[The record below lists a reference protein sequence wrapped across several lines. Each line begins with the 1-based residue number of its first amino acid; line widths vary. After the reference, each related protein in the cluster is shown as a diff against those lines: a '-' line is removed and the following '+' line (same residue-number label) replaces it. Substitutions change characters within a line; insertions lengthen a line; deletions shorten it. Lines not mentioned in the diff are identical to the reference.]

1 MTVPYS
7 HRLFGTTSESILAL
21 IIADRQVWLGFNVFF
36 PTELLASINTS
47 WMWFPPTN
55 VQRHCIVT
63 APPPSVHAL
72 INTAVPS
79 SPCAHSTH
87 FKSSCIHYAVCKS
100 HTYTHKH
107 KHDITA
113 VKKEDFLLHA
123 CRHAELPES
132 ICSHSDSEKH
142 TRWVGGRVCEAS
154 WRMIGFTLTST
165 IRHFTYTIQHIHK
178 LNGWMRAAVKWLPP
192 NIHNLMG
199 VIAQHNSGE
208 SIFI

>member
-1 MTVPYS
+1 MGRHQKASSLWSSQTG
-7 HRLFGTTSESILAL
+7 RCDLAL
-21 IIADRQVWLGFNVFF
+21 MCFFSNRASCFYKYVLNVISSHKCSE
-36 PTELLASINTS
+36 TLYCY
-47 WMWFPPTN
+47 
-55 VQRHCIVT
+55 R
-63 APPPSVHAL
+63 
-72 INTAVPS
+72 S
-79 SPCAHSTH
+79 SPERARIDKHRRTFFTLRSLQRAV

-100 HTYTHKH
+100 HTYTH

-123 CRHAELPES
+123 CRHAALPES

-199 VIAQHNSGE
+199 VITQHDSGE

>member
-1 MTVPYS
+1 M
-7 HRLFGTTSESILAL
+7 FGDIVLLLLLPEHARIDKHCHT
-21 IIADRQVWLGFNVFF
+21 FF
-36 PTELLASINTS
+36 TLCSL
-47 WMWFPPTN
+47 
-55 VQRHCIVT
+55 QR
-63 APPPSVHAL
+63 
-72 INTAVPS
+72 AV
-79 SPCAHSTH
+79 

-123 CRHAELPES
+123 CRHAALPES

-142 TRWVGGRVCEAS
+142 ARWVGGRVCEAS
-154 WRMIGFTLTST
+154 WRMMGFTLTST

-199 VIAQHNSGE
+199 VIAQRDSRE